1 MAQQLS
7 PPPPA
12 PGEGQSHRS
21 VLVAIG
27 ALLLGMLLAALDQT
41 IVSTA
46 LPTIVSELGGLD
58 HLSWV
63 VTAYLLAA
71 TAATPLWGKLGD
83 QYGRKKLFQTAIV
96 IFLIGSALCGIAQN
110 MPQLI
115 GFRALQGLGG
125 GGLMVLSMAIVGDL
139 VTPRERG
146 KYQGLF
152 GAVFGVT
159 SVLGPLLGGFFTE
172 HLSWRWVFYINLPI
186 GVVALVVIAAVLH
199 IPVRREKHTIDYLGT
214 FLIASVATALVLV
227 ASLGGT
233 TWAWSSPQI
242 IALAVLAVV
251 LLVAFIAVERR
262 AVEPVL
268 PLKLFRIRTFS
279 LVAVISFVIGFAMF
293 GAMTYLPTFLQVV
306 HDITPTMSGVH
317 MLPMVFGLLI
327 TSTASGQI
335 VSRTGRWKVFPLA
348 GTALTAVGLL
358 LLHNLD
364 ENSSTWLM
372 SAYFFVFG
380 AGLGLVMQVLVLV
393 AQNSVSYQDLGVA
406 TSGATFF
413 RSIGSAFGVAIFG
426 TIFANRLTGQLT
438 DALAGQS
445 LPSGVDAGRLAADP
459 RAIGQLPADLRPG
472 VLGAYSTSITDVFL
486 YAVPVVLLAF
496 VLAWF
501 LREDKLQG
509 SVTAPDSR
517 PDPRLQPRRA
527 LLVRRVRPRA
537 VGAGHPGGPPRDLRE
552 DHRAGRLRP
561 AARGQLAAPADQAAR
576 HRRTRAARRDRSRTA
591 ACDHRRGPAGRGT
604 RTGPPGGP
612 ADDPHRR
619 GGRGRRPP
627 LPGPRGLPGRAPRRL
642 VGPRAPDRPGQTRQR
657 TDRRGQRIDQ
667 GAPALPDASPRPR
680 GPPAPRRA
688 RGPPPGPRRPGRP
701 RPPAPA
707 RLTRPPGP
715 PGGTVRHI
723 AAGRVTAPWRTS
735 APRTGYGGGT
745 PATSRYP
752 CFVYSPRASTRS
764 WRVSSRSSRTPY
776 DLAASSTAASSSPP
790 PPVPRN
796 PGRTYTRVSSAVPG
810 PAASVSTSPAQLAA
824 LLPYRPTTNCPVGG
838 TSRPAPS
845 SASPSAISSAVAGR
859 CQ

>member
-1 MAQQLS
+1 MARQLS
-7 PPPPA
+7 PSPPA
-12 PGEGQSHRS
+12 PGEGLSHRS

-96 IFLIGSALCGIAQN
+96 IFLIGSALCGVAQN

-242 IALAVLAVV
+242 IGLAVLAVV

-268 PLKLFRIRTFS
+268 PLKLFRMRTFA

-327 TSTASGQI
+327 TSTGSGQI
-335 VSRTGRWKVFPLA
+335 VSRTGRWKVFPLL
-348 GTALTAVGLL
+348 GTAITAVGLL
-358 LLHNLD
+358 LLHQLD

-406 TSGATFF
+406 TSGVTFF

-438 DALAGQS
+438 DALAGQP
-445 LPSGVDAGRLAADP
+445 LPAGVDAGRLAADP
-459 RAIGQLPADLRPG
+459 RAIGQLPADLRPS

-501 LREDKLQG
+501 LREDKLRG
-509 SVTAPDSR
+509 SVTAPDTSQTLASNPVER
-517 PDPRLQPRRA
+517 SSYDECARA
-527 LLVRRVRPRA
+527 LSVLATREGRREIYEKITARAGYDLLPAASWLLLRIKRHGTVEPARLAETAPVPLHVITDAARQVEERGLARREGLQMILTDTGAEAVVRLAQAREDSLAELLGDWWGPERPTDLVKLVSELTAEVSGSTRERP
-537 VGAGHPGGPPRDLRE
+537 HSPTPPRDHEAHLRHDE
-552 DHRAGRLRP
+552 REALERRSGDSDDHG
-561 AARGQLAAPADQAAR
+561 
-576 HRRTRAARRDRSRTA
+576 H
-591 ACDHRRGPAGRGT
+591 H
-604 RTGPPGGP
+604 
-612 ADDPHRR
+612 H
-619 GGRGRRPP
+619 
-627 LPGPRGLPGRAPRRL
+627 
-642 VGPRAPDRPGQTRQR
+642 
-657 TDRRGQRIDQ
+657 
-667 GAPALPDASPRPR
+667 
-680 GPPAPRRA
+680 
-688 RGPPPGPRRPGRP
+688 
-701 RPPAPA
+701 
-707 RLTRPPGP
+707 
-715 PGGTVRHI
+715 
-723 AAGRVTAPWRTS
+723 
-735 APRTGYGGGT
+735 
-745 PATSRYP
+745 
-752 CFVYSPRASTRS
+752 
-764 WRVSSRSSRTPY
+764 
-776 DLAASSTAASSSPP
+776 
-790 PPVPRN
+790 PPV
-796 PGRTYTRVSSAVPG
+796 
-810 PAASVSTSPAQLAA
+810 
-824 LLPYRPTTNCPVGG
+824 
-838 TSRPAPS
+838 
-845 SASPSAISSAVAGR
+845 
-859 CQ
+859 

>member
-7 PPPPA
+7 PSPPA

-83 QYGRKKLFQTAIV
+83 QYGRKKLFQAAIV
-96 IFLIGSALCGIAQN
+96 IFLIGSALCGVAQN

-186 GVVALVVIAAVLH
+186 GVVALGVIAAVLH

-242 IALAVLAVV
+242 IGLAVLAVV
-251 LLVAFIAVERR
+251 LLVVFIAVERR
-262 AVEPVL
+262 AAEPVL

-327 TSTASGQI
+327 TSTGSGQI
-335 VSRTGRWKVFPLA
+335 VSRTGRWKVFPVV
-348 GTALTAVGLL
+348 GTAVTAVGLL
-358 LLHNLD
+358 LLHQLD

-372 SAYFFVFG
+372 SAFFFVFG

-393 AQNSVSYQDLGVA
+393 AQNSVSYPDLGVA
-406 TSGATFF
+406 TSGVTFF
-413 RSIGSAFGVAIFG
+413 RSIGSAFGVAVFG

-459 RAIGQLPADLRPG
+459 RAIGQLPADLRPS

-501 LREDKLQG
+501 LREDKLRG
-509 SVTAPDSR
+509 SVTAPDTSQTLASNPVER
-517 PDPRLQPRRA
+517 SSYDECARA
-527 LLVRRVRPRA
+527 LSVLATREGRREIYEKITARAGYDLLPAASWLLLRIKRHGTVEPARLAETAPVPLHVITDAARQVEERGLARREGLQMILTDTGAEAVVRLSQAREDSLAELLGDWWGPERPTDLVKLVSELTAEVSGSTRERP
-537 VGAGHPGGPPRDLRE
+537 HSPQPPRDHEAHLRQDE
-552 DHRAGRLRP
+552 REAHHRSPDERDDH
-561 AARGQLAAPADQAAR
+561 
-576 HRRTRAARRDRSRTA
+576 
-591 ACDHRRGPAGRGT
+591 
-604 RTGPPGGP
+604 
-612 ADDPHRR
+612 
-619 GGRGRRPP
+619 GRRH
-627 LPGPRGLPGRAPRRL
+627 
-642 VGPRAPDRPGQTRQR
+642 
-657 TDRRGQRIDQ
+657 
-667 GAPALPDASPRPR
+667 
-680 GPPAPRRA
+680 PPA
-688 RGPPPGPRRPGRP
+688 
-701 RPPAPA
+701 
-707 RLTRPPGP
+707 
-715 PGGTVRHI
+715 
-723 AAGRVTAPWRTS
+723 
-735 APRTGYGGGT
+735 
-745 PATSRYP
+745 
-752 CFVYSPRASTRS
+752 
-764 WRVSSRSSRTPY
+764 
-776 DLAASSTAASSSPP
+776 
-790 PPVPRN
+790 
-796 PGRTYTRVSSAVPG
+796 
-810 PAASVSTSPAQLAA
+810 
-824 LLPYRPTTNCPVGG
+824 
-838 TSRPAPS
+838 
-845 SASPSAISSAVAGR
+845 
-859 CQ
+859 

>member
-7 PPPPA
+7 PSPPA

-96 IFLIGSALCGIAQN
+96 IFLIGSALCGVAQN

-146 KYQGLF
+146 KYQGFF

-242 IALAVLAVV
+242 IGLAVLAVV

-268 PLKLFRIRTFS
+268 PLKLFRMRTFA

-327 TSTASGQI
+327 TSTGSGQI
-335 VSRTGRWKVFPLA
+335 VSRTGRWKVFPIL
-348 GTALTAVGLL
+348 GTAITAVGLL
-358 LLHNLD
+358 LLHQLD

-406 TSGATFF
+406 TSGVTFF

-445 LPSGVDAGRLAADP
+445 LPTGVDAGRLAADP
-459 RAIGQLPADLRPG
+459 RAIGQLPADLRPS

-501 LREDKLQG
+501 LREDKLRG
-509 SVTAPDSR
+509 SVTAPDTSQTLASNPVER
-517 PDPRLQPRRA
+517 SSYDECARA
-527 LLVRRVRPRA
+527 LSVLATREGRREIYEKITARAGYDLLPAASWLLLRIKRHGTVEPARLAETAPVPLHVITDAARQVEERGLARREGVQMILTDTGAEAVVRLSQAREDSLAELLGDWWGPERPTDLVKLVSELTAEVSGSTRERP
-537 VGAGHPGGPPRDLRE
+537 HFPQPPRDHEAHLRQDE
-552 DHRAGRLRP
+552 REALE
-561 AARGQLAAPADQAAR
+561 R
-576 HRRTRAARRDRSRTA
+576 HFDERD
-591 ACDHRRGPAGRGT
+591 GL
-604 RTGPPGGP
+604 
-612 ADDPHRR
+612 
-619 GGRGRRPP
+619 GRRFD
-627 LPGPRGLPGRAPRRL
+627 
-642 VGPRAPDRPGQTRQR
+642 DRESH
-657 TDRRGQRIDQ
+657 DRRSD
-667 GAPALPDASPRPR
+667 DSDDH
-680 GPPAPRRA
+680 
-688 RGPPPGPRRPGRP
+688 GR
-701 RPPAPA
+701 
-707 RLTRPPGP
+707 
-715 PGGTVRHI
+715 HH
-723 AAGRVTAPWRTS
+723 
-735 APRTGYGGGT
+735 
-745 PATSRYP
+745 
-752 CFVYSPRASTRS
+752 
-764 WRVSSRSSRTPY
+764 
-776 DLAASSTAASSSPP
+776 
-790 PPVPRN
+790 PPV
-796 PGRTYTRVSSAVPG
+796 
-810 PAASVSTSPAQLAA
+810 
-824 LLPYRPTTNCPVGG
+824 
-838 TSRPAPS
+838 
-845 SASPSAISSAVAGR
+845 
-859 CQ
+859 